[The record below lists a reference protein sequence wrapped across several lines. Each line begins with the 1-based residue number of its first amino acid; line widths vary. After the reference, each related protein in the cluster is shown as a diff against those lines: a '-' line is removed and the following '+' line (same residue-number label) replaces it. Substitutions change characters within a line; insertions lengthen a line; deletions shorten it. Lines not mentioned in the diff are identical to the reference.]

1 MHELKEKNNTIYFE
15 LHNDFFSKINES
27 NDNGIDISIV
37 RGLVQHFI
45 DMENQLFNRR
55 ITKFMKVSIQ
65 SDISDLRN
73 HMRITKTLSN
83 DLQKVCLNYSQK
95 LNHITIR
102 REKVNDTRKTTR

>member
-1 MHELKEKNNTIYFE
+1 
-15 LHNDFFSKINES
+15 
-27 NDNGIDISIV
+27 
-37 RGLVQHFI
+37 
-45 DMENQLFNRR
+45 
-55 ITKFMKVSIQ
+55 MKVSIQ